1 MIFFSREHTS
11 SNVLFPDGL
20 QLFSDEFTMVPQ
32 HLHKSQ
38 HEKRSIFQIV
48 GMDGIFILA
57 PLLPRKNF

>member
-1 MIFFSREHTS
+1 MIFFSREHSS

-38 HEKRSIFQIV
+38 HAKRSISQIV
-48 GMDGIFILA
+48 GMDGY
-57 PLLPRKNF
+57 